1 MIFNGKEH
9 ETFYSKYASDDPYRN
24 ALFYLV
30 GVSDSTRY
38 NIKAIY
44 NFQEKCIIPEALS
57 SGWQTSSSR
66 ALTALAFDLYHGSPV
81 LPQTDPSQEQIEDAL
96 ELYSVSGIMSRLNE
110 WIPYALEAI
119 KLRYM

>member
-1 MIFNGKEH
+1 MIFNGEEH
-9 ETFYSKYASDDPYRN
+9 EMFYNKYVSNDPYRN

-30 GVSDSTRY
+30 GVSDTTRY

-44 NFQEKCIIPEALS
+44 SFDERCIIPESLS
-57 SGWQTSSSR
+57 AGWQTSSSR

-81 LPQTDPSQEQIEDAL
+81 LPQADPTQDQIEDAL
-96 ELYSVSGIMSRLNE
+96 EIYSVSGIMSRLNE

-119 KLRYM
+119 KIRYM